1 MLLTN
6 YKMTSLKTIKR
17 VFARQ
22 FGRTT
27 LLMVVT
33 LMISIP
39 CMSQTIRFGS
49 GRTTIQ
55 KAIETIESQTNYR
68 VSYNNSKLDVT
79 KVVPTSIP
87 SGTVDEVMP
96 VILAQTGYS
105 YRIDGN
111 YIVII
116 PQTNQAKTVS
126 NTVVNGTV
134 TDEKGVPVIGAGVME
149 AGTNNGTVTDASGR
163 FSLPVRSYSSSLEIS
178 CIGYKTLL
186 LPVQGRNSLSVVLAE
201 DTEALD
207 EVVVVGF
214 GTQKKVN
221 LTGAVATVDSKQL
234 QDRPVQN
241 LTQALQGQV
250 PGLNIN
256 VTSGLLDSAPSMDIR
271 GTGTIGTGST
281 AAPLVLIDG
290 VEGDLSMIN
299 PQNVENISILKDAAA
314 SSIYGSRAPFGVILV
329 TTKKGDAGHS
339 MVNYNNN
346 FRWNGPTMMP
356 ESMDSYNFIMMI
368 DQGLI
373 NYGSSR
379 YSNDDRVQRI
389 KDYIAGKITTVNVI
403 DPANKTRWAN
413 PNGYGNASSDVYHDY
428 FNDWSF
434 SQEHNLSVSGGS
446 GRVSYYV
453 GMGYMDQNGLLKLA
467 EDSFKKYTP
476 TARIDAQIN
485 DWIHATYSTRFT
497 RTDYGRPTVMKASYF
512 QDLGRQNFPWRSVY
526 DDNGFIQQSSPA
538 LTLIEGGRTNTQHDK
553 FANHG
558 ALDFEPVKNWVTT
571 VSLDYNVETNE
582 EKAVNLK
589 TYNHDA
595 NGNPYIQ
602 TKTDKVQETFWK
614 RNFLTLNA
622 YTTYSFTIGKDNNF
636 KVMAGMQYEDL
647 KYRTHSLSRVGL
659 IINEL
664 PVIDLTTG
672 LDYNGVSQVP
682 VVKGSDSEWK
692 TAGYFGRFNYDYAGK
707 YLFEANI
714 RYDGSSRFR
723 SESRYDWFPS
733 FSAGWNISKEDFWDG
748 IRPYVNFLKIRAS
761 YGSLGNQNTTSWY
774 PTYSTLILGTSNGTW
789 LQNGVLTNTAAMAKL
804 ISSSLTWETIK
815 TIDAGLDFGAFD
827 NRLTGSFDIYERRT
841 LNMVGPAQELP
852 NILGADVPVTNNTDL
867 KTHGFELSL
876 GWRDQLSNGFAYGAN
891 FILSDNQTIIT
902 RYPNAT
908 KSLNT
913 YYEGQKLGDIWG
925 YETIGIAKTQEEM
938 DAHLASLPQG
948 GQAFGTRWAAG
959 DIMYKDLNGDGQVS
973 AGSSTYDDPGDRRII
988 GNSSPRFRFGLDL
1001 NASWKGFD
1009 LRVFFHGVAK
1019 RDWWTSSYAFWG
1031 SPNEN
1036 MWYMIPLVQQLDY
1049 FRASAYDDLP
1059 ANTDSY
1065 YPRPIISSKNNAAGS
1080 YKNQQV
1086 QTKYLQNAAY
1096 LRLKNVTFGY
1106 TLPSR
1111 ISQQFKVSNLRFF
1124 VSGENLWTLTKL
1136 ANMFDPEGIDGINTA
1151 SGLGYPIM
1159 KTVSAGVSVTL

>member
-1 MLLTN
+1 MLSLN
-6 YKMTSLKTIKR
+6 YVKQAAFSCRGKML
-17 VFARQ
+17 F
-22 FGRTT
+22 
-27 LLMVVT
+27 LMVA
-33 LMISIP
+33 LWMISIP
-39 CMSQTIRFGS
+39 SIAQSIRFGS
-49 GRTTIQ
+49 GRMTIQ
-55 KAIETIESQTNYR
+55 KAIETIESQTRYR
-68 VSYNNSKLDVT
+68 VSYNNSKLDVN
-79 KVVPTSIP
+79 KEVPTAIP
-87 SGTVDEVMP
+87 TGAIEDVMP

-105 YRIDGN
+105 YRMDGN

-116 PQTNQAKTVS
+116 PQTDAAKTVK
-126 NTVVNGTV
+126 NTVVSGVV
-134 TDEKGVPVIGAGVME
+134 TDESGVPVIGAGVVE
-149 AGTNNGTVTDASGR
+149 AGTHNGTITNGAGR
-163 FSLPVRSYSSSLEIS
+163 FSLPVKTSNATLEIS
-178 CIGYKTLL
+178 CIGYKTILY
-186 LPVQGRNSLSVVLAE
+186 PVQGGKSVSVVLHE

-214 GTQKKVN
+214 GTQKKIN
-221 LTGAVATVDSKQL
+221 LTGAVATIDSKQL

-256 VTSGLLDSAPSMDIR
+256 VTSGLLDSNPSMNIR

-299 PQNVENISILKDAAA
+299 PQNVENISVLKDAAA

-329 TTKKGDAGHS
+329 TTKKGEAGNS
-339 MVNYNNN
+339 RVNYNNN

-389 KDYIAGKITTVNVI
+389 KDYLAGKITTVNVV
-403 DPANKTRWAN
+403 DPKDKTRWAN
-413 PNGYGNASSDVYHDY
+413 PNGYGNASSDVYRDY

-446 GRVSYYV
+446 GKVSYYI

-467 EDSFKKYTP
+467 KDSFKKYTP
-476 TARIDAQIN
+476 SARIDAQIN
-485 DWIHATYSTRFT
+485 DWIRATYSTRFT
-497 RTDYGRPTVMKASYF
+497 RTDYGRPTVMKSSYF
-512 QDLGRQNFPWRSVY
+512 ENLGRQNFPWRSVY

-538 LTLIEGGRTNTQHDK
+538 LSLIEGGRSNTQHDK
-553 FANHG
+553 FDNHG
-558 ALDFEPVKNWVTT
+558 SLEFEPVKNWVTT
-571 VSLDYNVETNE
+571 VSADYNVETRE
-582 EKAVNLK
+582 ERAVSLK

-614 RNFLTLNA
+614 RNFLTFNA
-622 YTTYSFTIGKDNNF
+622 YTTYSFSLGEKNNF

-647 KYRTHSLSRVGL
+647 KYKTNTLSRVGL
-659 IINEL
+659 IINDL
-664 PVIDLTTG
+664 PVIDLTNG
-672 LDYNGVSQVP
+672 LDYNGTAQVP
-682 VVKGSDSEWK
+682 VVGGSDSEWK
-692 TAGYFGRFNYDYAGK
+692 TAGYFGRLNYDYDGK
-707 YLFEANI
+707 YLFEANL

-733 FSAGWNISKEDFWDG
+733 FSVGWNVSREEFWEG
-748 IRPYVNFLKIRAS
+748 IKPYVNLLKIRAS

-774 PTYSTLILGTSNGTW
+774 PTYSTLTLGTSTGKW
-789 LQNGVLTNTAAMAKL
+789 LQNGALTNTAAMAKL

-815 TIDAGLDFGAFD
+815 TLDAGIDFGAFN
-827 NRLTGSFDIYERRT
+827 NRLTGSFDVYNRLT

-852 NILGADVPVTNNTDL
+852 NILGTAVPVTNNTDL
-867 KTHGFELSL
+867 KTYGFELTL
-876 GWRDQLSNGFAYGAN
+876 GWRDQLSNGLAYGAT
-891 FILSDNQTIIT
+891 FVLSDNQTIIT
-902 RYPNAT
+902 RYPNVT

-913 YYEGQKLGDIWG
+913 YYEGQRLGDIWG
-925 YETIGIAKTQEEM
+925 YETIGIAKSQEEM
-938 DAHLASLPQG
+938 DAHLASLSHG

-988 GNSSPRFRFGLDL
+988 GNSTPRFRYGLDL

-1009 LRVFFHGVAK
+1009 LRVFFQGVAK

-1036 MWYMIPLVQQLDY
+1036 MWYMIPLVQQVDY
-1049 FRASAYDDLP
+1049 YRASAYDDLP

-1086 QTKYLQNAAY
+1086 QTRYLHNAAY

-1106 TLPSR
+1106 TLPGR
-1111 ISQQFKVSNLRFF
+1111 ISQSFKVSSLRFF
-1124 VSGENLWTLTKL
+1124 ISGENLWTLTKL
-1136 ANMFDPEGIDGINTA
+1136 PEMFDPEGIDGVNSA

-1159 KTVSAGVSVTL
+1159 KTVSAGISLTL

>member
-1 MLLTN
+1 
-6 YKMTSLKTIKR
+6 MTSLKTIKR

-116 PQTNQAKTVS
+116 PQANQAKTVS

-186 LPVQGRNSLSVVLAE
+186 LPVQGRSSLSVVLAE

-428 FNDWSF
+428 LNDWSF
-434 SQEHNLSVSGGS
+434 S
-446 GRVSYYV
+446 
-453 GMGYMDQNGLLKLA
+453 
-467 EDSFKKYTP
+467 
-476 TARIDAQIN
+476 
-485 DWIHATYSTRFT
+485 
-497 RTDYGRPTVMKASYF
+497 
-512 QDLGRQNFPWRSVY
+512 
-526 DDNGFIQQSSPA
+526 
-538 LTLIEGGRTNTQHDK
+538 
-553 FANHG
+553 
-558 ALDFEPVKNWVTT
+558 
-571 VSLDYNVETNE
+571 
-582 EKAVNLK
+582 
-589 TYNHDA
+589 
-595 NGNPYIQ
+595 
-602 TKTDKVQETFWK
+602 
-614 RNFLTLNA
+614 
-622 YTTYSFTIGKDNNF
+622 
-636 KVMAGMQYEDL
+636 
-647 KYRTHSLSRVGL
+647 
-659 IINEL
+659 
-664 PVIDLTTG
+664 
-672 LDYNGVSQVP
+672 
-682 VVKGSDSEWK
+682 
-692 TAGYFGRFNYDYAGK
+692 
-707 YLFEANI
+707 
-714 RYDGSSRFR
+714 
-723 SESRYDWFPS
+723 
-733 FSAGWNISKEDFWDG
+733 
-748 IRPYVNFLKIRAS
+748 
-761 YGSLGNQNTTSWY
+761 
-774 PTYSTLILGTSNGTW
+774 
-789 LQNGVLTNTAAMAKL
+789 
-804 ISSSLTWETIK
+804 
-815 TIDAGLDFGAFD
+815 
-827 NRLTGSFDIYERRT
+827 
-841 LNMVGPAQELP
+841 
-852 NILGADVPVTNNTDL
+852 
-867 KTHGFELSL
+867 
-876 GWRDQLSNGFAYGAN
+876 
-891 FILSDNQTIIT
+891 
-902 RYPNAT
+902 
-908 KSLNT
+908 
-913 YYEGQKLGDIWG
+913 
-925 YETIGIAKTQEEM
+925 
-938 DAHLASLPQG
+938 
-948 GQAFGTRWAAG
+948 
-959 DIMYKDLNGDGQVS
+959 
-973 AGSSTYDDPGDRRII
+973 
-988 GNSSPRFRFGLDL
+988 
-1001 NASWKGFD
+1001 
-1009 LRVFFHGVAK
+1009 
-1019 RDWWTSSYAFWG
+1019 
-1031 SPNEN
+1031 
-1036 MWYMIPLVQQLDY
+1036 
-1049 FRASAYDDLP
+1049 
-1059 ANTDSY
+1059 
-1065 YPRPIISSKNNAAGS
+1065 
-1080 YKNQQV
+1080 
-1086 QTKYLQNAAY
+1086 
-1096 LRLKNVTFGY
+1096 
-1106 TLPSR
+1106 
-1111 ISQQFKVSNLRFF
+1111 
-1124 VSGENLWTLTKL
+1124 
-1136 ANMFDPEGIDGINTA
+1136 
-1151 SGLGYPIM
+1151 
-1159 KTVSAGVSVTL
+1159 